1 MSNSGSKHKTT
12 PKRSKLKLKKKVK
25 ARLTVFA
32 VLIITAVIFY
42 FPIKNKIENIL
53 NPASVGTVRV
63 DRYQDFNALHL
74 IYAKKNG
81 TAPFKTNKEFDDGIG
96 QLVREDK
103 LVKITDNSY
112 YRICQL
118 THSHPYLT
126 PKAEQFLEDLGKRFQ
141 KKLDEKGLP
150 EYYFQISSLLRTKEN
165 QKNLSRSNGNATAIS
180 SHMYG
185 TTFDIPYTTVIK
197 RTFLWNEA
205 EVTDGNASKLLSEA
219 LGEFRKEDRCIV
231 VTERKEACFHITIK
245 N

>member
-1 MSNSGSKHKTT
+1 MKETFVKHKSLAK
-12 PKRSKLKLKKKVK
+12 KRKPKLKKKVK
-25 ARLTVFA
+25 TRVTVFFI
-32 VLIITAVIFY
+32 LVILSVILY
-42 FPIKNKIENIL
+42 FPIKNKIDDIL
-53 NPASVGTVRV
+53 NPAPVGTVRV

-96 QLVREDK
+96 ELVRDDK

-112 YRICQL
+112 YRICKL

-126 PKAEQFLEDLGKRFQ
+126 PKAEEFLDDLGKRFQ

-165 QKNLSRSNGNATAIS
+165 QKKLSRTNGNATAVS

-205 EVTDGNASKLLSEA
+205 EVTNGNASKLLSEA
-219 LGEFRKEDRCIV
+219 LGELRKEDRCVV
-231 VTERKEACFHITIK
+231 VTERKEACFHITVK
-245 N
+245 